1 MVIIAWAS
9 PKISFTSF
17 TTFRVAIARVAP
29 YPAPSEA
36 TPNASLKD
44 CLDLAARISSL
55 FLSIIDTASI
65 LSLEVKI
72 P

>member
-1 MVIIAWAS
+1 MVIIAWGS
-9 PKISFTSF
+9 PKISLASF
-17 TTFRVAIARVAP
+17 TTLKVAIARVAP
-29 YPAPSEA
+29 YPSPSEA

-44 CLDLAARISSL
+44 GLDLAARTSSL